1 MDTVDLPN
9 HIQMRVVASDSSCSD
24 DSEDDDSSSDEGD
37 NSHPTPSDSLG
48 FVPIVLGVVATL
60 TCVGTVSWG
69 CVHPRID
76 CRVSWPTLSDAARFR
91 PQQTLF
97 AVGVL
102 LTSLLWVTTV
112 LLLHWHSRLQPDTSR
127 HRVLS
132 SAILLCGLAS
142 SMCLLALGFTDTRA
156 HYADHRSATVWPNP
170 FSVSLSQMALS
181 EYAVVASLVVFVAT
195 LQHELGLLTPLVEAK
210 YFVLLRR
217 AKGK

>member
-9 HIQMRVVASDSSCSD
+9 HIQIRVVASDSSSSD

-37 NSHPTPSDSLG
+37 DSHPTPSDSLG
-48 FVPIVLGVVATL
+48 FVPIVLGVVASL

-156 HYADHRSATVWPNP
+156 HYADHRSATVGFFLTIWATAGCIC
-170 FSVSLSQMALS
+170 ALRRRR
-181 EYAVVASLVVFVAT
+181 
-195 LQHELGLLTPLVEAK
+195 LTPPPRSDLANGLTS
-210 YFVLLRR
+210 Y
-217 AKGK
+217 